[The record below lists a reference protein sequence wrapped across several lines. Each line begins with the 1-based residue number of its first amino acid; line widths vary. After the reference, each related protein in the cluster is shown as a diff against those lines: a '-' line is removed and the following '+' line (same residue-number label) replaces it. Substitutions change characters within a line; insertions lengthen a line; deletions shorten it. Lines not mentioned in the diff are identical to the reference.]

1 MADNN
6 EQRDH
11 ISAYL
16 SDGNSDATIGR
27 DMSRAS
33 GGGAAVNI
41 RFGDDDGPRKR
52 IRTMDDLYLELNR
65 QLQATNE
72 RMSEM
77 RLIIG
82 RLELETAQL
91 KELRASFARLEEQ
104 FEILKDELFAYRGG
118 NGMVIAKATLVSVV
132 ILALCA
138 AYGVWVLS
146 NGF

>member
-1 MADNN
+1 
-6 EQRDH
+6 
-11 ISAYL
+11 
-16 SDGNSDATIGR
+16 
-27 DMSRAS
+27 
-33 GGGAAVNI
+33 
-41 RFGDDDGPRKR
+41 
-52 IRTMDDLYLELNR
+52 MDDLYLELNR